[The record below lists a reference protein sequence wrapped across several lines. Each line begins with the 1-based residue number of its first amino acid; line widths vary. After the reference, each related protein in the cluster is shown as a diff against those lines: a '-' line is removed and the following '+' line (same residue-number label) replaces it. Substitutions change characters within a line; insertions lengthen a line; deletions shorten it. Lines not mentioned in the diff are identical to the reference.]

1 MNVSPPGHA
10 PLWAYGVLVG
20 ISTGYPPVA
29 GRFHTCYSPVR
40 RSPAGKASF
49 APAAP
54 RLACVRPV
62 ASVHPEP
69 GSNSPLL
76 LSFSCF
82 FLSIIRPRKSSPP
95 KLRYLPRLS
104 DAQIYRFYTCAKNHC
119 DVDSVTFSCVTAAPV
134 RTPHLPCLSL
144 FLVYRNHFNELNSL
158 ANPGTRMPR
167 FSRLRL
173 QRYYKK
179 PIPTK
184 YFSNFFSRIFQKNPQ
199 NITYQPF
206 TPQFFYA
213 LQHIFPTRLSEI
225 MQKPIFFSLTPQ
237 FLFTHYK

>member
-40 RSPAGKASF
+40 RSPAGEASF

-95 KLRYLPRLS
+95 KLRYLSRLS
-104 DAQIYRFYTCAKNHC
+104 DAQIYRFYTC
-119 DVDSVTFSCVTAAPV
+119 VQRIFVTWTRLHSLVCFGLHHQDAPLRKPLVVTAPASSPV
-134 RTPHLPCLSL
+134 RERAAFLPCLSL
-144 FLVYRNHFNELNSL
+144 FLVYRNHFNELVFVQ
-158 ANPGTRMPR
+158 TRQPSATR
-167 FSRLRL
+167 
-173 QRYYKK
+173 K
-179 PIPTK
+179 P
-184 YFSNFFSRIFQKNPQ
+184 
-199 NITYQPF
+199 
-206 TPQFFYA
+206 
-213 LQHIFPTRLSEI
+213 RLSSA
-225 MQKPIFFSLTPQ
+225 PF
-237 FLFTHYK
+237 HRG

>member
-76 LSFSCF
+76 LSFSSF

-95 KLRYLPRLS
+95 KLRYLSRLS

-144 FLVYRNHFNELNSL
+144 FLVYRNHFNELIFL
-158 ANPGTRMPR
+158 QTRQH
-167 FSRLRL
+167 SCRLKAAPQAGPEPSGLTPDFPIAVAKVL
-173 QRYYKK
+173 QK
-179 PIPTK
+179 T
-184 YFSNFFSRIFQKNPQ
+184 NTNQIFQQLFFKNFSQIFVKP
-199 NITYQPF
+199 YQP
-206 TPQFFYA
+206 TSYKRKNLCCKTSFFF
-213 LQHIFPTRLSEI
+213 HIL
-225 MQKPIFFSLTPQ
+225 
-237 FLFTHYK
+237 

>member
-1 MNVSPPGHA
+1 MH
-10 PLWAYGVLVG
+10 VLG
-20 ISTGYPPVA
+20 LSLAFILSQDQTL
-29 GRFHTCYSPVR
+29 RCCYLFLV
-40 RSPAGKASF
+40 
-49 APAAP
+49 
-54 RLACVRPV
+54 
-62 ASVHPEP
+62 
-69 GSNSPLL
+69 
-76 LSFSCF
+76 F

-95 KLRYLPRLS
+95 KLRYLSRLS

-184 YFSNFFSRIFQKNPQ
+184 YFRNFFSRIFRKNPQ

-206 TPQFFYA
+206 TPPKFLCSTTY
-213 LQHIFPTRLSEI
+213 FPLLSPDLHYVER
-225 MQKPIFFSLTPQ
+225 KFSTKESSL
-237 FLFTHYK
+237 HK

>member
-1 MNVSPPGHA
+1 MGDLPLRTPTHRRLGGPLPRQPANAPHGHPPPMNVSPPGHA

-82 FLSIIRPRKSSPP
+82 FSVYNKTPKKLSTEAPIPFHGSATPKSIAFIPVQRIIVTWT
-95 KLRYLPRLS
+95 RL
-104 DAQIYRFYTCAKNHC
+104 H
-119 DVDSVTFSCVTAAPV
+119 
-134 RTPHLPCLSL
+134 
-144 FLVYRNHFNELNSL
+144 SL
-158 ANPGTRMPR
+158 A
-167 FSRLRL
+167 
-173 QRYYKK
+173 
-179 PIPTK
+179 
-184 YFSNFFSRIFQKNPQ
+184 
-199 NITYQPF
+199 
-206 TPQFFYA
+206 
-213 LQHIFPTRLSEI
+213 
-225 MQKPIFFSLTPQ
+225 
-237 FLFTHYK
+237 

>member
-1 MNVSPPGHA
+1 MGDLPLRTPTHRRLGGPLPRQLANAPHGHPPPMNVSPPGHA

-76 LSFSCF
+76 FIFLFFFFRFFQLSEKYQLNSPASFAPQ
-82 FLSIIRPRKSSPP
+82 LSN
-95 KLRYLPRLS
+95 
-104 DAQIYRFYTCAKNHC
+104 AQIYRF
-119 DVDSVTFSCVTAAPV
+119 
-134 RTPHLPCLSL
+134 LPFVLL
-144 FLVYRNHFNELNSL
+144 
-158 ANPGTRMPR
+158 GIMTWTR
-167 FSRLRL
+167 
-173 QRYYKK
+173 
-179 PIPTK
+179 
-184 YFSNFFSRIFQKNPQ
+184 
-199 NITYQPF
+199 
-206 TPQFFYA
+206 
-213 LQHIFPTRLSEI
+213 
-225 MQKPIFFSLTPQ
+225 
-237 FLFTHYK
+237 

>member
-95 KLRYLPRLS
+95 KLRYLSRLS

-184 YFSNFFSRIFQKNPQ
+184 YFRNFFSTFFQKNPQ
-199 NITYQPF
+199 NITYQP
-206 TPQFFYA
+206 
-213 LQHIFPTRLSEI
+213 
-225 MQKPIFFSLTPQ
+225 LTPQ
-237 FLFTHYK
+237 IFLCSTTYFPLLSPDLHYVERNFSTKESSLHK

>member
-1 MNVSPPGHA
+1 M
-10 PLWAYGVLVG
+10 
-20 ISTGYPPVA
+20 A

-40 RSPAGKASF
+40 RSPASKASF

-213 LQHIFPTRLSEI
+213 LQHIFPSPSLKQSHTDIIRPISYSI
-225 MQKPIFFSLTPQ
+225 VKTKKPR
-237 FLFTHYK
+237 H

>member
-1 MNVSPPGHA
+1 MASWGCPLEALRGIRRDFSRLSPWCGQV
-10 PLWAYGVLVG
+10 AYALL
-20 ISTGYPPVA
+20 TRAPVA
-29 GRFHTCYSPVR
+29 GGVLPL
-40 RSPAGKASF
+40 
-49 APAAP
+49 PAAP

-184 YFSNFFSRIFQKNPQ
+184 YFRNFFSRIFQKNPQ

-206 TPQFFYA
+206 TPPKFLCSTTY
-213 LQHIFPTRLSEI
+213 FPI
-225 MQKPIFFSLTPQ
+225 SLTQ
-237 FLFTHYK
+237 TKSH

>member
-95 KLRYLPRLS
+95 KLRYLSRLS

-144 FLVYRNHFNELNSL
+144 FLVYRNHFNELIFLQTPGL
-158 ANPGTRMPR
+158 ACPVFPVCGCKGT
-167 FSRLRL
+167 
-173 QRYYKK
+173 
-179 PIPTK
+179 TK
-184 YFSNFFSRIFQKNPQ
+184 NQ
-199 NITYQPF
+199 YQPNISA
-206 TPQFFYA
+206 TFF
-213 LQHIFPTRLSEI
+213 QEFFRKIPKTSHISLLPHN
-225 MQKPIFFSLTPQ
+225 IFMLYNIFSHLPHSNKVT
-237 FLFTHYK
+237 LI

>member
-95 KLRYLPRLS
+95 KLRYLSRLS

-144 FLVYRNHFNELNSL
+144 FLVYRNHFNELIFMQTP
-158 ANPGTRMPR
+158 AAFRHPEAAPQPGSVPPGLTPD
-167 FSRLRL
+167 FPFAVAKVL
-173 QRYYKK
+173 QK
-179 PIPTK
+179 T
-184 YFSNFFSRIFQKNPQ
+184 NTNQIFQQLFFKNFSEKSPKHHISAFYPSKIFMLY
-199 NITYQPF
+199 NI
-206 TPQFFYA
+206 
-213 LQHIFPTRLSEI
+213 
-225 MQKPIFFSLTPQ
+225 FSP
-237 FLFTHYK
+237 HGSAK

>member
-144 FLVYRNHFNELNSL
+144 FLVYRNHFNELIFMQTPGL
-158 ANPGTRMPR
+158 ACPVFPVCGCKGT
-167 FSRLRL
+167 
-173 QRYYKK
+173 
-179 PIPTK
+179 TK
-184 YFSNFFSRIFQKNPQ
+184 NQ
-199 NITYQPF
+199 YQPNISATF
-206 TPQFFYA
+206 FQEFFRKIPKTSQISHLPHKFFYA

-237 FLFTHYK
+237 FPFTHYK